1 MNVPLELQAQLD
13 TEGRL
18 ALPSDLLPYFGLE
31 PGVQV
36 RIDKRS
42 SGLHLRQPV
51 THLGKVYVEPTNA
64 CNLECRTCIRNVWD
78 EPSGWMTDSTF
89 ECIVKGLRDFSPT
102 PTVFFGGFGEPLAHP
117 NIVEMVAQVK
127 ALGASVELITNGT
140 LLTEYLSRQLIKAGV
155 DVLWL
160 SLDGATPESYADVRL
175 GAALPE
181 VIDNMAHF
189 RHARPPAHLPRPE
202 IGIAFVAMKR
212 NIADLPAV
220 LRLGGRL
227 GASRFLVSN
236 VLPYTVE
243 MCDEV
248 LYARSLNDTLYLP
261 SPWLPQI
268 SLPKIDW
275 DETTREPL
283 YRVMRSNRNVTLA
296 GANLSHANDRC
307 PFVESSVTAI
317 GWDGSLS
324 PCLPL
329 LHSHTSYL
337 NKRERFS
344 RRYVVGNVN
353 ERKLHELWNE
363 PAYLAF
369 RERVQ
374 MFDFAP
380 CTFCGGCNLS
390 EINEEDCF
398 GNTFPTCGGCL
409 WAQGV
414 IQCP

>member
-1 MNVPLELQAQLD
+1 MNVPSELQAQLD

-18 ALPSDLLPYFGLE
+18 ALPSDLLSYFGLE

-36 RIDKRS
+36 RVDRRS

-51 THLGKVYVEPTNA
+51 TYLGKVYVEPTNA

-78 EPSGWMTDSTF
+78 ESLGRMTGSTF
-89 ECIVKGLRDFSPT
+89 ARIVEGLRDFSPT

-117 NIVEMVAQVK
+117 NIVEMIAQVK
-127 ALGASVELITNGT
+127 ALGASAELITNGT
-140 LLTEYLSRQLIKAGV
+140 LLTEPLPRQLIKAGLG
-155 DVLWL
+155 VLWV

-175 GAALPE
+175 GTTLPQ
-181 VIDNMAHF
+181 VIDNVMGF
-189 RHARPPAHLPRPE
+189 RGARPPAQCPTPE

-227 GASRFLVSN
+227 GASRFMVSN
-236 VLPYTVE
+236 VLPYTAE

-248 LYARSLNDTLYLP
+248 LYSRSLNDILYLP
-261 SPWLPQI
+261 SRWVPQI

-283 YRVMRSNRNVTLA
+283 YRVMRSNRSVTLA
-296 GANLSHANDRC
+296 GTDLSHANNRC
-307 PFVESSVTAI
+307 PFIESSVTAI

-329 LHSHTSYL
+329 LHTHTSYL

-353 ERKLHELWNE
+353 ERKLRELWNE

-390 EINEEDCF
+390 EANEEDCF
-398 GNTFPTCGGCL
+398 GDTFPTCGGCL

>member
-1 MNVPLELQAQLD
+1 MPSELRTQLG

-18 ALPSDLLPYFGLE
+18 ALPSDLLPYFRLE
-31 PGVQV
+31 PGIEV
-36 RIDKRS
+36 RVDKRS

-51 THLGKVYVEPTNA
+51 TYLGKVYIEPTNA
-64 CNLECRTCIRNVWD
+64 CNLDCRTCIRNVWD
-78 EPSGWMTDSTF
+78 EPLGRMTDATF
-89 ECIVKGLRDFSPT
+89 ERIVQGLRDCSPK
-102 PTVFFGGFGEPLAHP
+102 PTVFFGGFGEPLAHSG
-117 NIVEMVAQVK
+117 IVDMVAQVK

-140 LLTEYLSRQLIKAGV
+140 LLTEPLSRQLIKAGLG
-155 DVLWL
+155 VLWV
-160 SLDGATPESYADVRL
+160 SLDGATPESYADVRP
-175 GAALPE
+175 GAALPQ
-181 VIDNMAHF
+181 VIDNVMGF
-189 RHARPPAHLPRPE
+189 RSARPPAQCPTPE

-212 NIADLPAV
+212 NVADLPAV

-227 GASRFLVSN
+227 SASRFMISN
-236 VLPYTVE
+236 VLPYTPQ
-243 MCDEV
+243 MRDEV
-248 LYARSLNDTLYLP
+248 LYTRALHDALYVP
-261 SPWLPQI
+261 SQWAPAPQV
-268 SLPKIDW
+268 SLPKMDW
-275 DETTREPL
+275 NETTREPL
-283 YRVMRSNRNVTLA
+283 YHVMRSSHNVTLA
-296 GANLSHANDRC
+296 GANLGHASDRC
-307 PFVESSVTAI
+307 PFIESSVTAI

-329 LHSHTSYL
+329 LHSHTSYV
-337 NKRERFS
+337 NERKRFS

-374 MFDFAP
+374 KFDFAP

-409 WAQGV
+409 W
-414 IQCP
+414 

>member
-1 MNVPLELQAQLD
+1 MTVQSELRAQLD
-13 TEGRL
+13 AEGRL

-36 RIDKRS
+36 RVDRRS

-51 THLGKVYVEPTNA
+51 TYLGKVYVEPTNA
-64 CNLECRTCIRNVWD
+64 CNLECRTCVRNVWD
-78 EPSGWMTDSTF
+78 EPSGWMTEATF
-89 ECIVKGLRDFSPT
+89 ERIVQGLRDFST
-102 PTVFFGGFGEPLAHP
+102 VPTVFFGGFGEPLAHP
-117 NIVEMVAQVK
+117 NMVEMVAQVK
-127 ALGASVELITNGT
+127 ALGAQVELITNGT
-140 LLTEYLSRQLIKAGV
+140 LLTESLSRQLIKAGV
-155 DVLWL
+155 DVLWV

-181 VIDNMAHF
+181 VIDNVVHF

-227 GASRFLVSN
+227 GASRFMVSN
-236 VLPYTVE
+236 VLPYTIE

-248 LYARSLNDTLYLP
+248 LYSRSLSDILYLP

-296 GANLSHANDRC
+296 GASLGHANNRC
-307 PFVESSVTAI
+307 PFIESSVTAI

-329 LHSHTSYL
+329 LHSHVSYL
-337 NKRERFS
+337 NERERFS
-344 RRYVVGNVN
+344 RRYVVGNVS
-353 ERKLHELWNE
+353 ERRLHELWDE

>member
-1 MNVPLELQAQLD
+1 MNAPSELWAQLD
-13 TEGRL
+13 AEGRL
-18 ALPSDLLPYFGLE
+18 ALPSDLITYFGLE

-36 RIDKRS
+36 RIDKRT

-51 THLGKVYVEPTNA
+51 TYLGKVYIEPTNA
-64 CNLECRTCIRNVWD
+64 CNLDCRTCIRNVWD
-78 EPSGWMTDSTF
+78 EPLGRMTGSTF
-89 ECIVKGLRDFSPT
+89 ERVVQGLHEFSPV
-102 PTVFFGGFGEPLAHP
+102 PAVFFGGYGEPLAHP
-117 NIVEMVAQVK
+117 NIVEMIAQVK
-127 ALGASVELITNGT
+127 SLGVRAELITNGT

-155 DVLWL
+155 DVLWV
-160 SLDGATPESYADVRL
+160 SLDGATPETYADVRL

-181 VIDNMAHF
+181 VIDNIAHF
-189 RHARPPAHLPRPE
+189 RDARPFANLPRPE

-227 GASRFLVSN
+227 GASRFMVSH
-236 VLPYTVE
+236 VLPHTLE
-243 MCDEV
+243 MCDEI
-248 LYARSLNDTLYLP
+248 LYSRSLSDILYLP
-261 SPWLPQI
+261 SPCAPLI
-268 SLPKIDW
+268 SLPKIGW

-283 YRVMRSNRNVTLA
+283 YRVMRSSNNLTLA
-296 GANLSHANDRC
+296 GANLTHADNRC
-307 PFVESSVTAI
+307 PFIESSVTAI

-329 LHSHTSYL
+329 LHSYTSYL
-337 NKRERFS
+337 NKRERLS

-369 RERVQ
+369 RKRVQ
-374 MFDFAP
+374 KFDFAP
-380 CTFCGGCNLS
+380 CTFCGDCNLA

-414 IQCP
+414 VQCP